1 MRNTTAWD
9 HGLRVGADGK
19 GIVGHSG
26 AVLLRRLADRSGLV
40 TALARV
46 FPVGGSGWR
55 NRGVVFVH
63 LAISIVLG
71 ARSVLEAEQLALHQR
86 HVFGLSASDSTIRR
100 LLAGLDDTTFAAVA
114 RARAAVRQIVWTWLA
129 LRPGG
134 FPWLTV
140 AGKHLHRWVIV
151 DIDATIITAA
161 SKKEG
166 ASATFKRTF
175 GFHPLAAWCANTQ
188 ECLAMLL
195 RTGGAGSN
203 TATDHITVLD
213 EALAQIPHSSSA
225 KILVRLDGAGA
236 THDLHEHMEKL
247 TTTRRRVRFTT
258 GWKITA
264 ADEAAIA
271 ELPERAWESSLKQD
285 GDLHDDDHSQVAE
298 LTGLNRREG
307 WLDGMRLIVRRV
319 RPSGR
324 HTENLTDLEKKTGW
338 KYSIVA
344 TNITRLWGIAGSHQ
358 IQWIDA
364 LHRHHAVVEDRVR
377 TNKAMGLHN
386 LPAKSWTGNRSWML
400 AANIAADLDAW
411 LRLLALHDQEGLADA
426 EPQTMRMRIYHQ
438 AGRLARHARVRRLRL
453 DASWPWSTAFALA
466 WNRLTRLPQVT

>member
-1 MRNTTAWD
+1 MAGW
-9 HGLRVGADGK
+9 LP
-19 GIVGHSG
+19 
-26 AVLLRRLADRSGLV
+26 LADRRRE
-40 TALARV
+40 TPEALGGRRHRRHDHHGRLQE
-46 FPVGGSGWR
+46 GGS
-55 NRGVVFVH
+55 
-63 LAISIVLG
+63 
-71 ARSVLEAEQLALHQR
+71 
-86 HVFGLSASDSTIRR
+86 
-100 LLAGLDDTTFAAVA
+100 
-114 RARAAVRQIVWTWLA
+114 
-129 LRPGG
+129 
-134 FPWLTV
+134 
-140 AGKHLHRWVIV
+140 
-151 DIDATIITAA
+151 
-161 SKKEG
+161 
-166 ASATFKRTF
+166 SATFKRTF

-195 RTGGAGSN
+195 RTGNAGSN

-247 TTTRRRVRFTT
+247 NTARRRVRFTT

-285 GDLHDDDHSQVAE
+285 GDLHDDEHSQVAE

-307 WLDGMRLIVRRV
+307 WLEGMRLIVRRV

-324 HTENLTDLEKKTGW
+324 HTESLTAFEKKTGW

-344 TNITRLWGIAGSHQ
+344 TNITKLWGVAGSHQ
-358 IQWIDA
+358 VQWIDA

-386 LPAKSWTGNRSWML
+386 LPAKSWIANRGWML
-400 AANIAADLDAW
+400 AANVAADLDAW
-411 LRLLALHDQEGLADA
+411 LRLLVLHDQEDLADA

-438 AGRLARHARVRRLRL
+438 AGRLARHARIRHLRL
-453 DASWPWSTAFALA
+453 DASWPWSAAFALA
-466 WNRLTRLPQVT
+466 WNRLTGLPQVT

>member
-1 MRNTTAWD
+1 VRNITAWD

-19 GIVGHSG
+19 GMVGHSG

-40 TALARV
+40 TALTRV
-46 FPVGGSGWR
+46 FPAGGSGWR
-55 NRGVVFVH
+55 DRAVVFVH

-86 HVFGLSASDSTIRR
+86 RVFGPSASDSTIRR
-100 LLAGLDDTTFAAVA
+100 LLAGLDDTTLAAVA
-114 RARAAVRQIVWTWLA
+114 RARAAVRRVVWTWLA
-129 LRPGG
+129 LRPEG

-140 AGKHLHRWVIV
+140 AGKHFQGWVIV
-151 DIDATIITAA
+151 DIDATIVTAA

-175 GFHPLAAWCANTQ
+175 GFHPLAAWCANTG

-195 RTGGAGSN
+195 RTGSAGSN
-203 TATDHITVLD
+203 TAADHITVLD
-213 EALAQIPHSSSA
+213 QALQQIPGSSSA
-225 KILVRLDGAGA
+225 KILIRLDGAGA

-258 GWKITA
+258 GWKITP

-271 ELPERAWESSLKQD
+271 ELPEHAWESSLKQD
-285 GDLHDDDHSQVAE
+285 GDPHDDDHSAVAE

-307 WLDGMRLIVRRV
+307 WLKGMRLIVRRV

-324 HTENLTDLEKKTGW
+324 HTENLTDFEKKTGW
-338 KYSIVA
+338 KYSITA
-344 TNITRLWGIAGSHQ
+344 TNITKLWGVAGSHQ
-358 IQWIDA
+358 VQWIDA

-386 LPAKSWTGNRSWML
+386 LPAKAWTSNRGWML
-400 AANIAADLDAW
+400 AANVAADLDAW
-411 LRLLALHDQEGLADA
+411 LRLLVLHDQEDLADA

-438 AGRLARHARVRRLRL
+438 AGRLARHARIRHLRL
-453 DASWPWSTAFALA
+453 DASWPWATAFALA
-466 WNRLTRLPQVT
+466 WNRLTSLTQVT

>member
-1 MRNTTAWD
+1 VQNTTAWD

-19 GIVGHSG
+19 GMVGHSG
-26 AVLLRRLADRSGLV
+26 AVLLRRLADRSGLI
-40 TALARV
+40 TALTRV

-55 NRGVVFVH
+55 DRSVVFVH
-63 LAISIVLG
+63 LAISIALG
-71 ARSVLEAEQLALHQR
+71 ARSVLEAEQLALHQHR
-86 HVFGLSASDSTIRR
+86 LFGPPASDSTIRR
-100 LLAGLDDTTFAAVA
+100 LLASLDDNAFAALA
-114 RARAAVRQIVWTWLA
+114 RARAAVRRIVWTRLA

-140 AGKHLHRWVIV
+140 AGKHLQRWVVV

-166 ASATFKRTF
+166 ASSTFKKTY

-195 RTGGAGSN
+195 RTGSAGSN
-203 TATDHITVLD
+203 TAADHITVLD
-213 EALAQIPHSSSA
+213 QALAQIPGSSSA
-225 KILVRLDGAGA
+225 KILVRVDGAGA
-236 THDLHEHMEKL
+236 THDLHERVEEL
-247 TTTRRRVRFTT
+247 NTARRRVRFTT
-258 GWKITA
+258 GWKITD

-271 ELPERAWESSLKQD
+271 QLPEHAWESSLKQD
-285 GDLHDDDHSQVAE
+285 ATLHDTDHSAIAE
-298 LTGLNRREG
+298 LTGLNRRKG
-307 WLDGMRLIVRRV
+307 WLKGMRLIVRRV

-338 KYSIVA
+338 KYSIIA
-344 TNITRLWGIAGSHQ
+344 TNITKLWGVAGSHQ
-358 IQWIDA
+358 AQWIDA

-386 LPAKSWTGNRSWML
+386 LPAKSWTTNRSWML
-400 AANIAADLDAW
+400 AANVAADLDAW
-411 LRLLALHDQEGLADA
+411 LRLLALHDQDGLADA

-438 AGRLARHARVRRLRL
+438 AGRLAHHARIRHLRL
-453 DASWPWSTAFALA
+453 DASWPWATAFTLA
-466 WNRLTRLPQVT
+466 WNRLTSLPQTT

>member
-9 HGLRVGADGK
+9 YGLRVGADGK
-19 GIVGHSG
+19 GMVGHSG

-40 TALARV
+40 DALTRV
-46 FPVGGSGWR
+46 FPSGGSGWR
-55 NRGVVFVH
+55 DRAVVFVH
-63 LAISIVLG
+63 LAISIALG
-71 ARSVLEAEQLALHQR
+71 ARSVLEAEQLALHQQR
-86 HVFGLSASDSTIRR
+86 VFGPSASDSTIRR
-100 LLAGLDDTTFAAVA
+100 TLAGLDDKTLAAVA
-114 RARAAVRQIVWTWLA
+114 RGRATVRRIVWAWLA
-129 LRPGG
+129 LRPDG

-140 AGKHLHRWVIV
+140 AGKHLQRWVIV

-166 ASATFKRTF
+166 ASSTFKKTY

-195 RTGGAGSN
+195 RTGSAGSN
-203 TATDHITVLD
+203 TAADHISVLD

-225 KILVRLDGAGA
+225 KILVRVDGAGA

-247 TTTRRRVRFTT
+247 NTARRRVRFTT
-258 GWKITA
+258 GWKITD

-271 ELPERAWESSLKQD
+271 ELPERAWECSLKQD
-285 GDLHDDDHSQVAE
+285 GTPHEDDHSAVAE
-298 LTGLNRREG
+298 LTGLNKREG
-307 WLDGMRLIVRRV
+307 WLKGMRLIVRRV

-324 HTENLTDLEKKTGW
+324 HTENLTAFEKKTGW

-344 TNITRLWGIAGSHQ
+344 TNITKLWGIPGSHQ
-358 IQWIDA
+358 VQWIDA

-386 LPAKSWTGNRSWML
+386 LPAKSWTLNRSWML
-400 AANIAADLDAW
+400 AANVAADLDAW
-411 LRLLALHDQEGLADA
+411 LRLLVLHDHDELADA

-438 AGRLARHARVRRLRL
+438 AGRLARHARIRRLRL
-453 DASWPWSTAFALA
+453 DASWPWSAAFVLA
-466 WNRLTRLPQVT
+466 WDRLTALQTT

>member
-1 MRNTTAWD
+1 VRNTTAWD
-9 HGLRVGADGK
+9 HSLRVGADGK
-19 GIVGHSG
+19 GMVGHSG
-26 AVLLRRLADRSGLV
+26 ALLLRRLADRSGLI
-40 TALARV
+40 TALTRV
-46 FPVGGSGWR
+46 FPRGGSGWR
-55 NRGVVFVH
+55 DRAVVLVH
-63 LAISIVLG
+63 LAMSIALG
-71 ARSVLEAEQLALHQR
+71 ARSVLEPEQLALHQHR
-86 HVFGLSASDSTIRR
+86 VFGPSASDSTIRR
-100 LLAGLDDTTFAAVA
+100 LLGGLDDNTLAAAERA
-114 RARAAVRQIVWTWLA
+114 RARVRRIVWTWLA

-134 FPWLTV
+134 FPWLTI
-140 AGKHLHRWVIV
+140 AGKRLQSWVIV

-195 RTGGAGSN
+195 RTGSAGSN
-203 TATDHITVLD
+203 TAADHITVLD
-213 EALAQIPHSSSA
+213 QALTQIPGSSSA

-236 THDLHEHMEKL
+236 THGLHEHMEKL

-258 GWKITA
+258 GWTITP

-271 ELPERAWESSLKQD
+271 ELPEPAWESSLKQD
-285 GDLHDDDHSQVAE
+285 GDLHDDNHSGVAE
-298 LTGLNRREG
+298 LTGLNQREG
-307 WLDGMRLIVRRV
+307 WLKGMRLIVRRV

-324 HTENLTDLEKKTGW
+324 HTEHLTDLEKKTGW
-338 KYSIVA
+338 KYSVIA
-344 TNITRLWGIAGSHQ
+344 TNITKLWGIPGSHQ
-358 IQWIDA
+358 VQWIDA

-386 LPAKSWTGNRSWML
+386 LPAKSWTVNRSWML

-411 LRLLALHDQEGLADA
+411 LRLLVLHDQDDLADA

-438 AGRLARHARVRRLRL
+438 AGRLARHARIRYLRL
-453 DASWPWSTAFALA
+453 DASWPWSAAFALA
-466 WNRLTRLPQVT
+466 WDRLTDLQAT

>member
-1 MRNTTAWD
+1 
-9 HGLRVGADGK
+9 
-19 GIVGHSG
+19 
-26 AVLLRRLADRSGLV
+26 
-40 TALARV
+40 
-46 FPVGGSGWR
+46 
-55 NRGVVFVH
+55 
-63 LAISIVLG
+63 
-71 ARSVLEAEQLALHQR
+71 
-86 HVFGLSASDSTIRR
+86 
-100 LLAGLDDTTFAAVA
+100 
-114 RARAAVRQIVWTWLA
+114 
-129 LRPGG
+129 
-134 FPWLTV
+134 
-140 AGKHLHRWVIV
+140 VIV

-195 RTGGAGSN
+195 RTGSAGSN

-213 EALAQIPHSSSA
+213 EALAQIPGSSGA

-236 THDLHEHMEKL
+236 THDLHERMEKL

-285 GDLHDDDHSQVAE
+285 GTLHDDDHSGVAE
-298 LTGLNRREG
+298 LTGLNKRAG
-307 WLDGMRLIVRRV
+307 WLKGMRLIVRRV

-324 HTENLTDLEKKTGW
+324 HTENLTAFEKKTGW
-338 KYSIVA
+338 KYSIIA
-344 TNITRLWGIAGSHQ
+344 TDITKLWGVPGSHQ
-358 IQWIDA
+358 AQWLDA

-386 LPAKSWTGNRSWML
+386 LPAKSWTTNRSWML

-411 LRLLALHDQEGLADA
+411 LRLLTLHDQDDLADA

-438 AGRLARHARVRRLRL
+438 AGRLAHHARIRHLRL
-453 DASWPWSTAFALA
+453 DASWPWSAAFALA
-466 WNRLTRLPQVT
+466 WSRLTSLTQVT

>member
-26 AVLLRRLADRSGLV
+26 AVLLRRMADRGGLV
-40 TALARV
+40 TALTRV
-46 FPVGGSGWR
+46 FPAGGSGWR
-55 NRGVVFVH
+55 DRAVVFVH

-71 ARSVLEAEQLALHQR
+71 ARSVLEAEQLALHQAR
-86 HVFGLSASDSTIRR
+86 VFGPSASDSTIRR
-100 LLAGLDDTTFAAVA
+100 LLAGLDDNTLAALS
-114 RARAAVRQIVWTWLA
+114 RARATARRTVWTWLA
-129 LRPGG
+129 LRPQG

-140 AGKHLHRWVIV
+140 AGKHLKRWVIV

-166 ASATFKRTF
+166 ASPTFKRTF

-195 RTGGAGSN
+195 RTGSAGSN

-213 EALAQIPHSSSA
+213 QALAQIPGSSSA
-225 KILVRLDGAGA
+225 KILIRLDGAGA

-258 GWKITA
+258 GWTITPV
-264 ADEAAIA
+264 DEAAIA
-271 ELPERAWESSLKQD
+271 ELPEHAWEYSLKQD
-285 GDLHDDDHSQVAE
+285 GDLHDDDHSGVAE

-307 WLDGMRLIVRRV
+307 WLKGMRLIVRRV

-324 HTENLTDLEKKTGW
+324 HTENLTSLEKKTGW
-338 KYSIVA
+338 KYSIIA
-344 TNITRLWGIAGSHQ
+344 TNITKLWGVAGSHQ
-358 IQWIDA
+358 AQWIDA

-386 LPAKSWTGNRSWML
+386 LPAKSWTANRSWML
-400 AANIAADLDAW
+400 AANVAADLDAW
-411 LRLLALHDQEGLADA
+411 LRLLALHDQDDLADA

-438 AGRLARHARVRRLRL
+438 AGRLARHARVRHLRL
-453 DASWPWSTAFALA
+453 DASWPWATPFTLA
-466 WNRLTRLPQVT
+466 WNRLTSLPQTT